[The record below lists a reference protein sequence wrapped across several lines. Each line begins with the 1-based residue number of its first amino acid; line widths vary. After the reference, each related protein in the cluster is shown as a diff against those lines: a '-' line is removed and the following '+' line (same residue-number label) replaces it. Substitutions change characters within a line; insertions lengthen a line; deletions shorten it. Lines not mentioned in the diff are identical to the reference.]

1 MSKNDKS
8 KTSKTQKSGRQKGK
22 AVNQSSKKSK
32 DTEFIEFQVDKV
44 RAVLIALLHSS
55 PQKQLSVKQIH
66 RKLQAKQVKI
76 KALIEDLLD
85 KLSIEGVIHLLGE
98 NYQIKIDAADLIE
111 GTVDFVS
118 RDFAYIIVEGQEQDI
133 WVSNKHLNT
142 ALDGDKVKLIVHKFK
157 KSNRPEGEVIE
168 IVKRARTEFVG
179 RVELSSRFAFVIA
192 DHRKMFYDIFINLQD
207 LKGAR
212 HGDKVILQIFDW
224 DERGKNPVGRITK
237 VLGKAGEHETEM
249 NSIMA
254 EYGLPLDFPQSVIK
268 AADKISEEI
277 PESELKL
284 RRDFRKIPTCT
295 IDPFDAKDFDDALS
309 IQLLENGNWE
319 IGVHIADV
327 THYVKPDTILDREAL
342 ERGTSVYLVDRV
354 VPMLPENLSN
364 HICSLRPN
372 EDKLTFSAV
381 FEMTD
386 KGKLVDEWF
395 GKTVINSQ
403 RRFSYEEAQE
413 VIETGKGDFVNEI
426 QTLNRLALILQK
438 SRYKSGAIS
447 FETVEVKFKLDKN
460 GRPLELIPKVR
471 KEAHKLIEEF
481 MLLANKRVAEF
492 VYNKRKGKDKNVMIF
507 RTHDAPDAEKLENL
521 RVFAGQ
527 FGYKLNMEEKNIAK
541 SLNQMAIEAEGTA
554 EQNVLQN
561 LAIRTMAKA
570 KYTSDPLPHYG
581 LAFKHYSHFTSPI
594 RRYPDVLAHRLLEHY
609 LAGGEPVSKLELE
622 QKCKLNSE
630 REKRAA
636 DAERASIKYKQVELM
651 QIIVSQNHPMHVFDG
666 IIAGVTEWGLY
677 VEITETRCEGM
688 VRLADIQGDYYEFDE
703 KNYCAVGSRYKKTF
717 RLGDQV
723 KVRIKSTNLEKRV
736 IDMVMA

>member
-1 MSKNDKS
+1 MSKNDKN
-8 KTSKTQKSGRQKGK
+8 KTTK
-22 AVNQSSKKSK
+22 AKKSRHRDK
-32 DTEFIEFQVDKV
+32 AANPNRNKNTEFVEIQADKV
-44 RAVLIALLHSS
+44 REVLITLLHSS
-55 PQKQLSVKQIH
+55 PQKQLSLKQIH
-66 RKLQAKQVKI
+66 RKLQVNQVKI
-76 KALIEDLLD
+76 KALIDTLLASMISD
-85 KLSIEGVIHLLGE
+85 GVISQEGE
-98 NYQIKIDAADLIE
+98 NYQIKIDSADLIE

-133 WVSNKHLNT
+133 WISNKHLNT
-142 ALDGDKVKLIVHKFK
+142 ALDGDRVKVIVHKFR

-168 IVKRARTEFVG
+168 VVKRARTEFVG

-192 DHRKMFYDIFINLQD
+192 DHRKMFYDIFVNLQD
-207 LKGAR
+207 IKGAK
-212 HGDKVILQIFDW
+212 HNDKVIVQLSGW
-224 DERGKNPVGRITK
+224 DEKGKNPVGRITK

-249 NSIMA
+249 HAIMA

-277 PESELKL
+277 PESEIKL

-309 IQLLENGNWE
+309 IRLLENGNWE

-386 KGKLVDEWF
+386 KGKLVGEWF
-395 GKTVINSQ
+395 GKTIINSQ

-438 SRYKSGAIS
+438 NRYKMGAIS
-447 FETVEVKFKLDKN
+447 FETVEVKFKLDEK
-460 GRPLELIPKVR
+460 GKPLELVPKIR

-481 MLLANKRVAEF
+481 MLLANKQVAEF
-492 VYNKRKGKDKNVMIF
+492 VYNMRKGKIKNVMVY
-507 RTHDAPDAEKLENL
+507 RTHDAPDAERLENL
-521 RVFAGQ
+521 RVFAKQ
-527 FGYKLNMEEKNIAK
+527 FGYQLDTEGKNIAK
-541 SLNQMAIEAEGTA
+541 SLNLMAIQAEGKA

-570 KYTSDPLPHYG
+570 KYTTDALPHYG

-609 LAGGEPVSKLELE
+609 LADGDIVDKVELE

-651 QIIVSQNHPMHVFDG
+651 QIIASKTSPLHAFEG
-666 IIAGVTEWGLY
+666 IITGVTEWGLY
-677 VEITETRCEGM
+677 VEITETKCEGM
-688 VRLADIQGDYYEFDE
+688 VRLADIQDDYYEFDE
-703 KNYCAVGSRYKKTF
+703 KNYCAVGSRYKKTY

-736 IDMVMA
+736 MDLLMAQ

>member
-1 MSKNDKS
+1 MSKNEKKQPTKAKRS
-8 KTSKTQKSGRQKGK
+8 KRKTKPENRNNNK
-22 AVNQSSKKSK
+22 NRN
-32 DTEFIEFQVDKV
+32 TEFTEFQPDKV
-44 RAVLIALLHSS
+44 REVLLSLLHSS
-55 PQKQLSVKQIH
+55 PQKQLSLKQILK
-66 RKLQAKQVKI
+66 KLQAKHIKI
-76 KALIEDLLD
+76 KALIAFLLEDLT
-85 KLSIEGVIHLLGE
+85 KSGNINKVAE
-98 NYQIKIDAADLIE
+98 NYQIKIDVADLIE
-111 GTVDFVS
+111 GVVDFVS
-118 RDFAYIIVEGQEQDI
+118 RDFAYIMVEGQEQDI

-142 ALDGDKVKLIVHKFK
+142 ALDGDTVKLIIHKFR
-157 KSNRPEGEVIE
+157 KSNKPEGEVVE

-192 DHRKMFYDIFINLQD
+192 DHKKMFYDIFVNLQD
-207 LKGAR
+207 IKGAS
-212 HGDKVILQIFDW
+212 HGDKVIAQLAGW
-224 DERGKNPVGRITK
+224 DERGKNPVGKIVR

-254 EYGLPLDFPQSVIK
+254 EYSLPIDFPQSVLK
-268 AADKISEEI
+268 SAEKISEEI
-277 PESELKL
+277 PESEIKL
-284 RRDFRKIPTCT
+284 RRDFRKIPTFT

-309 IQLLENGNWE
+309 IRRLENENWE

-354 VPMLPENLSN
+354 VPMLPEKLSN
-364 HICSLRPN
+364 HICSLRPH

-386 KGKLVDEWF
+386 NGKLISEWF
-395 GKTVINSQ
+395 GKTIINSH
-403 RRFSYEEAQE
+403 RRFAYEEAQE

-438 SRYKSGAIS
+438 NRYRSGAIS

-460 GRPLELIPKVR
+460 GRPLELVPKVR

-492 VYNKRKGKDKNVMIF
+492 VHGQRKGKIKNTMVY

-521 RVFAGQ
+521 KVFAKQ
-527 FGYKLNMEEKNIAK
+527 FGYELDTEGKNIAK
-541 SLNQMAIEAEGTA
+541 SLNKMAIDAEGKA

-570 KYTSDPLPHYG
+570 KYTSDVLPHYG

-609 LAGGEPVSKLELE
+609 LAGGEPVNKVELE

-636 DAERASIKYKQVELM
+636 DAERASTKYKQVELM
-651 QIIVSQNHPMHVFDG
+651 QIIASQNHPLHVFEG
-666 IIAGVTEWGLY
+666 IIVGVTEWGLY
-677 VEITETRCEGM
+677 VEITETKCEGM
-688 VRLADIQGDYYEFDE
+688 VRLADIQDDYYEFDE
-703 KNYCAVGSRYKKTF
+703 KSYAAIGARYKRTF
-717 RLGDQV
+717 RLGDKV
-723 KVRIKSTNLEKRV
+723 KVRIKATNLEKRV
-736 IDMVMA
+736 IDLLMA

>member
-1 MSKNDKS
+1 MSKNDKN
-8 KTSKTQKSGRQKGK
+8 KTTK
-22 AVNQSSKKSK
+22 AKKSRHRDK
-32 DTEFIEFQVDKV
+32 AANPNSRKNKNTEFVEIQADKV
-44 RAVLIALLHSS
+44 REVLITLLHSS
-55 PQKQLSVKQIH
+55 PQKQLSLKQIH
-66 RKLQAKQVKI
+66 RKLQVNQVKI
-76 KALIEDLLD
+76 KALIDTLLATMIKD
-85 KLSIEGVIHLLGE
+85 GAISQEGE
-98 NYQIKIDAADLIE
+98 NYQIRIDSADLIE

-133 WVSNKHLNT
+133 WISNKHLNT
-142 ALDGDKVKLIVHKFK
+142 ALDGDRVKVIVHKFR

-168 IVKRARTEFVG
+168 VVKRARAEFVG
-179 RVELSSRFAFVIA
+179 RVELSSRFAFVVA
-192 DHRKMFYDIFINLQD
+192 DHRKMFYDIFVNLQD
-207 LKGAR
+207 IKGAK
-212 HGDKVILQIFDW
+212 HNDKVIVQLSGW
-224 DERGKNPVGRITK
+224 DEKGKNPVGKITK

-249 NSIMA
+249 HAIMA

-277 PESELKL
+277 PESEIKL

-309 IQLLENGNWE
+309 IRLLENGNWE

-386 KGKLVDEWF
+386 KGKLVGEWF
-395 GKTVINSQ
+395 GKTIINSQ

-438 SRYKSGAIS
+438 NRYKMGAIS
-447 FETVEVKFKLDKN
+447 FETVEVKFKLDEK
-460 GRPLELIPKVR
+460 GKPLELVPKIR

-481 MLLANKRVAEF
+481 MLLANKQVAEF
-492 VYNKRKGKDKNVMIF
+492 VYNKRKGKIKNVMVF
-507 RTHDAPDAEKLENL
+507 RTHDAPDAERLENL
-521 RVFAGQ
+521 RVFAKQ
-527 FGYKLNMEEKNIAK
+527 FGYQLDTEGKNIAK
-541 SLNQMAIEAEGTA
+541 SLNLMAIESEGKA

-570 KYTSDPLPHYG
+570 KYTTDALPHYG

-609 LAGGEPVSKLELE
+609 LADGDIADKVELE

-651 QIIVSQNHPMHVFDG
+651 QIIASKTSPLHAFEG
-666 IIAGVTEWGLY
+666 IITGVTEWGLY
-677 VEITETRCEGM
+677 VEITETKCEGM
-688 VRLADIQGDYYEFDE
+688 VRLADIQDDYYEFDE
-703 KNYCAVGSRYKKTF
+703 KNYCAVGSRYKKVF

-736 IDMVMA
+736 MDLLMA